1 MLVACKGV
9 CHACGWLCFHIMH
22 VLGCVCVF
30 CVSGCEPSILLTPS
44 GLCVGLFNQHYH
56 LLVFYSGPKATM
68 TAEPCRFAHQ
78 AHQIDS
84 IALNLAPISYHR
96 AVLSW
101 IACSSAESRLWTI
114 KQV

>member
-1 MLVACKGV
+1 
-9 CHACGWLCFHIMH
+9 MH
-22 VLGCVCVF
+22 VLGCACVF